1 MSNDVPTVPMYS
13 RPNPLVWKSAVGG
26 MKNNP
31 ASVGFGW
38 NAEEWFW
45 KS

>member
-1 MSNDVPTVPMYS
+1 
-13 RPNPLVWKSAVGG
+13 VWKSGIGG
-26 MKNNP
+26 MLNNP

-38 NAEEWFW
+38 NAEAWFW